1 MTLGFTFYPKDWWA
15 SDSFYI
21 LNPFERYLYLELLF
35 MMYANDGL
43 VTNDRVMIE
52 ARLRT
57 AIREDSWEK
66 VTSLLINDGDW
77 LTHKS
82 VNKRLAKTL
91 ANRENGKK
99 GGRPRKPKKPN
110 SETQKNPRLEREKK
124 GKRKEREEKF
134 SPPTILEVQEYF
146 SQNGYSS
153 LAAQKAFSYYDT
165 AGWKDSK
172 GNQVKNWKQKMIA
185 VWFKDENKLLQKDQ
199 SQEDKKKNH
208 WQYQ

>member
-66 VTSLLINDGDW
+66 VTGLLIKEGDQ

-82 VNKRLAKTL
+82 VNKRLAKRL

-99 GGRPRKPKKPN
+99 GGRPPKPKKPN
-110 SETQKNPRLEREKK
+110 LETQKNPRLERE
-124 GKRKEREEKF
+124 REIERENKEKDRQDF
-134 SPPTILEVQEYF
+134 LTNRKWKEEFCMAKGITLVQLEKLQQEWLKDIDLIGKPVDNYKGYF
-146 SQNGYSS
+146 LNCYNKNRLQQAIKVESVDDKMR
-153 LAAQKAFSYYDT
+153 AAR
-165 AGWKDSK
+165 
-172 GNQVKNWKQKMIA
+172 
-185 VWFKDENKLLQKDQ
+185 
-199 SQEDKKKNH
+199 
-208 WQYQ
+208 